1 MFSRLSALLQQA
13 VETREPNIDLLEA
26 FTEHWKGITSYY
38 IETTDENRPAQKT
51 DIPWRLK
58 QMLDILVYEE
68 KQPQLDGEAGPCM
81 EYLLQ
86 HKILET
92 LGTLGKAEYPPG
104 MKQQV
109 LLFFSRVLEQVQ
121 RPLLHYINV
130 HRPVQKLIRLDG
142 DSLGP
147 SAEKEESQF
156 LSAVCTK
163 IKHDPSL
170 LTHILEGTKLL
181 TSNKNARQARHNS
194 LEETQK
200 EDLHSS
206 YASGF
211 VSAGDSAPCTELPDS
226 DCSGSSTRTEKNLI
240 SALLRLCFSKKI
252 RLALKARENLLLLV
266 IVAQQREAIQLV
278 EASRLSHSVTEKLC
292 ELYSAV
298 PDSAHPTDIST
309 VERVGWRSPP
319 PPDDEEVF
327 PGKEALDT
335 FMLWVDFC
343 DHLVKEAHPLL
354 ASVLSKSI
362 SDRLFYGL
370 LQPQLLQMSEYG
382 ILTSTAVITAVVRQ
396 ITAPA
401 LLEEVVFFLLGSE
414 RRREAHT
421 DSHHRHPLRG
431 QLIEHCNHLS
441 DEISIATL
449 RLFEVLLRKPHEQ
462 IVYNLVLRNLEGRTY
477 MARGIHG
484 PEERSP
490 VDCDQFES
498 TEEFEEDPY
507 FIDGFPELRFAV
519 PKMSPQL
526 PAQAKSSGKVEANQ
540 IVNSFLCLVPDEAKT
555 SQHLPEAGYDTYVH
569 DALELFQ
576 ECCSNV
582 GSWGWPQ
589 TPQPL
594 DTCIPEAEFYE
605 GHFLNVLFDRMAGI
619 LDQPYELNL
628 QVTSV
633 LSKLA
638 LFPHPHMH
646 EYLLDPYTNLAPG
659 CRSLFSVLVRVIA
672 DLMQRIQRVSQ
683 FPAKLL
689 LVRRQLMGSS
699 SEEQTDHMILL
710 KGVVV
715 LEEFCKELAAVAF
728 VKFPPEEMGYPEA
741 CNAEAR
747 EDQSSVA
754 DGDTTQMGVRKGM
767 LHAEARDGTTCKG
780 RREDAHCEGGRDD
793 KSLTG
798 PKKGSPRTRA
808 KESESSR
815 ARKDTKKTT
824 DNPNAQARTDTPDT
838 EHRENT

>member
-1 MFSRLSALLQQA
+1 MDTFFR
-13 VETREPNIDLLEA
+13 T
-26 FTEHWKGITSYY
+26 
-38 IETTDENRPAQKT
+38 
-51 DIPWRLK
+51 
-58 QMLDILVYEE
+58 YEW
-68 KQPQLDGEAGPCM
+68 
-81 EYLLQ
+81 
-86 HKILET
+86 
-92 LGTLGKAEYPPG
+92 YPPG

-109 LLFFSRVLEQVQ
+109 LLFFSRVLDQVQ

-130 HRPVQKLIRLDG
+130 HRPVQKLIRLGG

-147 SAEKEESQF
+147 PAEKEESQF

-170 LTHILEGTKLL
+170 LTHILEGMKLL
-181 TSNKNARQARHNS
+181 TFSKNARQARHS
-194 LEETQK
+194 SPEEAQQ
-200 EDLHSS
+200 EDLQKSQHSS
-206 YASGF
+206 YTSGF
-211 VSAGDSAPCTELPDS
+211 APAGDPAPCIESPDS
-226 DCSGSSTRTEKNLI
+226 DCTSSSSRTDNNLI

-266 IVAQQREAIQLV
+266 GVAQQREAIQLV
-278 EASRLSHSVTEKLC
+278 EANRLSHLVTEKLC
-292 ELYSAV
+292 ELCSAV
-298 PDSAHPTDIST
+298 PGSVHPTDIST
-309 VERVGWRSPP
+309 VERVNWRSPS

-327 PGKEALDT
+327 PGKEVLDS
-335 FMLWVDFC
+335 FMLWIDFC

-354 ASVLSKSI
+354 ASALSKSI

-370 LQPQLLQMSEYG
+370 LQPQLLQMDEYG
-382 ILTSTAVITAVVRQ
+382 ILTSTAVIAALVRQ

-414 RRREAHT
+414 RQREART

-462 IVYNLVLRNLEGRTY
+462 IIHNLVLRNLEGRTY
-477 MARGIHG
+477 MAHSIHG

-490 VDCDQFES
+490 VDLDQFES

-507 FIDGFPELRFAV
+507 FIDGFPEVRFTV
-519 PKMSPQL
+519 PKRSTQL
-526 PAQAKSSGKVEANQ
+526 SAQAKSSGKVEANQ

-555 SQHLPEAGYDTYVH
+555 SQHLAEAGYDTYVH

-582 GSWGWPQ
+582 SSWGWPQ

-605 GHFLNVLFDRMAGI
+605 GHFLDVLFDRMAGI

-646 EYLLDPYTNLAPG
+646 EYLLDPYVNLAPG

-672 DLMQRIQRVSQ
+672 DLMQRIQRVPQ

-689 LVRRQLMGSS
+689 LVRRQLMGSFP
-699 SEEQTDHMILL
+699 EEQTDHMILL

-728 VKFPPEEMGYPEA
+728 VKFPPEEMGYPEGCSA
-741 CNAEAR
+741 DIRVDKFSVTDGDTSHVGVRKEMPLAR
-747 EDQSSVA
+747 ED
-754 DGDTTQMGVRKGM
+754 
-767 LHAEARDGTTCKG
+767 L
-780 RREDAHCEGGRDD
+780 HCETERDD
-793 KSLTG
+793 KPLTG
-798 PKKGSPRTRA
+798 PKKGTPSTQS
-808 KESESSR
+808 KEYKSAR
-815 ARKDTKKTT
+815 ARMDTKKTT
-824 DNPNAQARTDTPDT
+824 DNPKAQARTDTPDT